1 MIYSAYSTVMS
12 YKTFVTNC
20 YASPVLKSAPHIYKG
35 VFPYGDIPAAVGI
48 ERREHTE
55 TAVKRLSGQVGHYVS
70 DFCRGMIAAVQ
81 L

>member
-12 YKTFVTNC
+12 YKTFVT
-20 YASPVLKSAPHIYKG
+20 YGDASPILKSAPHIYKS
-35 VFPYGDIPAAVGI
+35 VFTYGDVLAAVGI

-55 TAVKRLSGQVGHYVS
+55 TAVERLTGQVGHYIS
-70 DFCRGMIAAVQ
+70 DLIGSMIAAVQ